1 MDILIW
7 LVLQDVAPFLLDP
20 ILHPLMIC
28 SMVLLLITSLVT
40 LTTLDPLTPAD
51 PLMKEIG
58 PRMVLFTAPQ
68 APTFMP
74 PGQKMT
80 ENSLILTP
88 VMIVADTL
96 VQINPLLNPKSI

>member
-20 ILHPLMIC
+20 ILLPLMIC
-28 SMVLLLITSLVT
+28 SMVPLLITSLVT
-40 LTTLDPLTPAD
+40 LTTLDPLTPVD

-58 PRMVLFTAPQ
+58 HKMALFTAPQ
-68 APTFMP
+68 GQTYTP

-88 VMIVADTL
+88 VMIVVDTL
-96 VQINPLLNPKSI
+96 VQINPPLNPKSI